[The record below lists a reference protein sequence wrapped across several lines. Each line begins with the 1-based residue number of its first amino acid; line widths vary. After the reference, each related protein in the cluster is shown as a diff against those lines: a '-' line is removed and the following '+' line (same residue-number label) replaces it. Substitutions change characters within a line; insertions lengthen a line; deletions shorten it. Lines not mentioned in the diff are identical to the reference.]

1 MTITPDTDQ
10 NATVISHFG
19 NEILICDDS
28 EQRHRATARQD
39 IPPLVCGD
47 KVIWQL
53 TTFGDAVIVGLQE
66 RHGTLTRST
75 PFKASKLIAA
85 NVDIALVVCSH
96 KPKLNTGLLD
106 RYLAACE
113 LAGIEAHIVF
123 NKTDTLKE
131 SISQQIKE
139 QLTIYQAVGYP
150 VHYISAKQMQGID
163 TLKQPLLGKTSVLVG
178 QSGVG
183 KSSIIRAL
191 IPTAKPKVA
200 EVSNK
205 SNQGR
210 HTTTTS
216 EFYTL
221 DGHSYL
227 IDSPG
232 IREFGL
238 GTVEPEQLAS
248 GFREFK
254 PHLGQCRFRDCTH
267 TNEPGC
273 AVVTAMKKNEINESR
288 LESYLNILSSLN
300 DSKS

>member
-1 MTITPDTDQ
+1 MTIPPGTDQ
-10 NATVISHFG
+10 YATVISHFG
-19 NEILICDDS
+19 NEILICDDH
-28 EQRHRATARQD
+28 EQRWRATARQD

-53 TTFGDAVIVGLQE
+53 TEFDDAVIIGLQQ

-75 PFKASKLIAA
+75 PFKDSKLIAA
-85 NVDIALVVCSH
+85 NVDIALVICSH
-96 KPKLNTGLLD
+96 KPQLNTGLLD

-123 NKTDTLKE
+123 NKTDTLKDRL
-131 SISQQIKE
+131 SRQIKQE
-139 QLTIYQAVGYP
+139 LTVYQAIEYP
-150 VHYISAKQMQGID
+150 VHYISAKQHQGIE
-163 TLKQPLLGKTSVLVG
+163 TLKQAMFNKTSVLVG

-191 IPTAKPKVA
+191 LPTAQPRIA
-200 EVSNK
+200 EVSDKTNK
-205 SNQGR
+205 GR

-216 EFYTL
+216 ELYSL
-221 DGHSYL
+221 DQHSHV

-238 GTVEPEQLAS
+238 GMIEPDKLAS
-248 GFREFK
+248 GFKEFK
-254 PHLGQCRFRDCTH
+254 PYLGQCKFRDCSH

-273 AVVTAMKKNEINESR
+273 AVIAAAQQGDISSVR
-288 LESYLNILSSLN
+288 LESYHSILDSLRE
-300 DSKS
+300 

>member
-1 MTITPDTDQ
+1 MTIARNTDQ

-19 NEILICDDS
+19 NEMLICD
-28 EQRHRATARQD
+28 ETNQRRRATVRQN

-47 KVIWQL
+47 KVVWQL
-53 TTFGDAVIVGLQE
+53 TEFDDAIIVGLHK

-96 KPKLNTGLLD
+96 KPKLNLGLLD

-113 LAGIEAHIVF
+113 LAGIDVHIVF
-123 NKTDTLKE
+123 NKIDILNEETAE
-131 SISQQIKE
+131 QIKQ
-139 QLTIYQAVGYP
+139 QLSIYQAIGYP
-150 VHYISAKQMQGID
+150 VHYTSAK
-163 TLKQPLLGKTSVLVG
+163 KQDIENIKAPLHAKTSILVG

-191 IPTAKPKVA
+191 VPNAKPKVA
-200 EVSNK
+200 EVSDKTNK
-205 SNQGR
+205 GR
-210 HTTTTS
+210 HTTTNS
-216 EFYTL
+216 ELYTL
-221 DGHSYL
+221 DEHSYV

-238 GTVEPEQLAS
+238 GTIEPEQLAA

-254 PHLGQCRFRDCTH
+254 PLLGQCRFRDCTH
-267 TNEPGC
+267 TKEPGC
-273 AVVTAMKKNEINESR
+273 AIIEAVKNNVISTER
-288 LESYLNILSSLN
+288 LESYRSILASLQE
-300 DSKS
+300 

>member
-10 NATVISHFG
+10 HATVISHFG
-19 NEILICDDS
+19 NEILICD
-28 EQRHRATARQD
+28 EQGQRRRATARQNL
-39 IPPLVCGD
+39 PALVCGD
-47 KVIWQL
+47 KITWQL
-53 TTFGDAVIVGLQE
+53 TEFDDAVIVGLQE

-75 PFKASKLIAA
+75 PFKATKLIAA

-113 LAGIEAHIVF
+113 LSGIDAHIVF
-123 NKTDTLKE
+123 NKTDTLKQTNTQE
-131 SISQQIKE
+131 FKQQ
-139 QLTIYQAVGYP
+139 LSVYQAIGYP
-150 VHYISAKQMQGID
+150 VHYTSAKQNEIES
-163 TLKQPLLGKTSVLVG
+163 LKEPLQSKTSILVG

-183 KSSIIRAL
+183 KSTIIRAL
-191 IPTAKPKVA
+191 VPDAKPKVA
-200 EVSNK
+200 EVSDKTNK
-205 SNQGR
+205 GR

-216 EFYTL
+216 ELYTL
-221 DGHSYL
+221 DEHSYV

-238 GTVEPEQLAS
+238 GNIDPEQLAA

-273 AVVTAMKKNEINESR
+273 ALIKAVQTGEISQMR
-288 LESYLNILSSLN
+288 FDSYLGILASLQE
-300 DSKS
+300 

>member
-1 MTITPDTDQ
+1 MTIARNTDQ

-19 NEILICDDS
+19 NEMLICD
-28 EQRHRATARQD
+28 ETGQRRRATVRQN

-53 TTFGDAVIVGLQE
+53 TEFDDAVIVGLHE

-113 LAGIEAHIVF
+113 LAGIDVHIVF
-123 NKTDTLKE
+123 NKIDILNEETAE
-131 SISQQIKE
+131 QIKQ
-139 QLTIYQAVGYP
+139 QLSIYQAIGYP
-150 VHYISAKQMQGID
+150 VHYTSAKNQDIEN
-163 TLKQPLLGKTSVLVG
+163 LKQPLRAKTSILVG

-191 IPTAKPKVA
+191 VPDAKPKVA
-200 EVSNK
+200 EVSDKTNK
-205 SNQGR
+205 GR
-210 HTTTTS
+210 HTTTNS
-216 EFYTL
+216 ELYTL
-221 DGHSYL
+221 DEHSYV

-238 GTVEPEQLAS
+238 GTIEPEQLAA

-254 PHLGQCRFRDCTH
+254 LLLGQCRFRDCTH
-267 TNEPGC
+267 TKEPGC
-273 AVVTAMKKNEINESR
+273 AIIKAVEDNVISTER
-288 LESYLNILSSLN
+288 LESYRSILASLQE
-300 DSKS
+300 

>member
-1 MTITPDTDQ
+1 MTTTRDTDL

-19 NEILICDDS
+19 NEILICDDNA
-28 EQRHRATARQD
+28 QRHRARARQD

-47 KVIWQL
+47 KVTWQL
-53 TTFGDAVIVGLQE
+53 TEFDDAIIVDLQP

-113 LAGIEAHIVF
+113 LADIDVHIVF
-123 NKTDTLKE
+123 NKIDTLNEKAA
-131 SISQQIKE
+131 IQIKD
-139 QLTIYQAVGYP
+139 QLATYQAIGYP
-150 VHYISAKQMQGID
+150 VHYISAKQHQDID
-163 TLKQPLLGKTSVLVG
+163 SLKQPLLEKTSVLVG

-191 IPTAKPKVA
+191 IPTAKPRVDV
-200 EVSNK
+200 VSDKTNK
-205 SNQGR
+205 GR

-216 EFYTL
+216 ELYTL
-221 DGHSYL
+221 DQHSYL

-238 GTVEPEQLAS
+238 GEIEPTALAN

-254 PHLGQCRFRDCTH
+254 PHLGQCRFRDCSH

-273 AVVTAMKKNEINESR
+273 AVIAAVQAGEISQIR
-288 LESYLNILSSLN
+288 FDSYQGILSSL
-300 DSKS
+300 S